1 MLVNILGWVGD
12 VLLLWG
18 VWEIG
23 NKRRYAHLLTIAGEL
38 TWIAKCLLVTPPTWD
53 LIVICACFTVL
64 AGRCWILWGGDGF
77 IVEHHTLRPVCRICK
92 KRRRRG

>member
-1 MLVNILGWVGD
+1 MLVNILGWIGD

-38 TWIAKCLLVTPPTWD
+38 AWIAKCLLVTPPTWD

-64 AGRCWILWGGDGF
+64 AARCWVLWREVITF
-77 IVEHHTLRPVCRICK
+77 PSTLRPKCRVCK
-92 KRRRRG
+92 KRRRT